1 MIERGGAI
9 GMGGCGGGIV
19 MIGEVELV
27 RIRVRLDLLTA
38 LVSMVLLE
46 IEPVEQ
52 LLPFRSDFNVHFV
65 VSQ

>member
-1 MIERGGAI
+1 MIGRGGAI

-19 MIGEVELV
+19 DIGEVELV
-27 RIRVRLDLLTA
+27 RIRIRLDLLTA

-46 IEPVEQ
+46 VEAVEQ